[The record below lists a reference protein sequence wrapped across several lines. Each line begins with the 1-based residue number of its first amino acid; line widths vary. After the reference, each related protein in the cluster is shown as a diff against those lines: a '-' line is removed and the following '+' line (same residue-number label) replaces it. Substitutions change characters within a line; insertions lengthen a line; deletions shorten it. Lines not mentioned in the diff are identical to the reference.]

1 MSQRPAHAKHTA
13 PPARKSRPAPA
24 PKAPKEPKAVKS
36 SAPKSPAASN
46 TTVLIGRLAL
56 ATVLFVV
63 SLIVKMPVAV
73 KIIVLVLAA
82 AAAGYDLV
90 LDAVENV
97 TGGNYF
103 ATSVIISFV
112 ALVSFIIGFAVE
124 GVALIILYQI
134 GGLLIKYAGERT
146 KKTAED
152 IMKRRTEDAADA
164 VRIQIAGG
172 DTAPKS
178 IEKLMLDSSSL
189 VLKGAMV
196 LALVY
201 AIVLPLTT
209 SYSFIVSI
217 HRAITILII
226 STPVSVVAAMPFTGM
241 IGLAYSAQQ
250 GVIFN
255 SVDAMETAERL
266 NVAVFDKAGI
276 FTDGSPR
283 VLDIESDVLDKHN
296 MISFGSHAAYYS
308 EQPAARAIAA
318 LNDQEFRTDI
328 ISDFEETPGSGI
340 DVNIGGAHVSL
351 GTAEFLAGRGVYVP
365 QSEGDAGKPYYMS
378 IADRYVGRFVVSD
391 NINEDAADLASDIKA
406 VGIRRCVLLT
416 EDSESAGQHF
426 AEELDFDEAF
436 CQCSP
441 DRKLRYIEDLS
452 QAGKN
457 RVAYIYSNGFEGH
470 SAANLDMRVAKKAKY
485 ADAVVLPESVEN
497 IPFSFQVAKRMKEVA
512 IENAVFAFVVKA
524 ILIFLSIIGYC
535 NVWFAVFIDIVAI
548 LATMLNAVRV
558 TNESLITTY
567 KARTGK

>member
-24 PKAPKEPKAVKS
+24 PKAPKAADS
-36 SAPKSPAASN
+36 GAPKTPAVPD
-46 TTVLIGRLAL
+46 TTILIVRLAL

-63 SLIVKMPVAV
+63 SLIVKMPAAV
-73 KIIVLVLAA
+73 KIIILVLAA
-82 AAAGYDLV
+82 VAAGYDLV
-90 LDAVENV
+90 LDAVNNI
-97 TGGNYF
+97 TGGRYF
-103 ATSVIISFV
+103 ATPVIISFV

-124 GVALIILYQI
+124 GVALVILYQI

-152 IMKRRTEDAADA
+152 IIKRRSEDAVDA
-164 VRIQIAGG
+164 VRAQIANG

-196 LALVY
+196 FALVY

-226 STPVSVVAAMPFTGM
+226 STPISVVAAMPFTGM

-250 GVIFN
+250 GVMFN

-266 NVAVFDKAGI
+266 NIAVFDKAGI

-283 VLDIESDVLDKHN
+283 VLAIESDVLDNHN
-296 MISFGSHAAYYS
+296 LISFGSHAAYYS

-318 LNDQEFRTDI
+318 LNEQEFRTDI
-328 ISDFEETPGSGI
+328 ISDFEEIPGSGI

-391 NINEDAADLASDIKA
+391 NINEDAADLASEIKA
-406 VGIRRCVLLT
+406 VGVRRCILLT

-441 DRKLRYIEDLS
+441 ERKLKYIDDLS
-452 QAGKN
+452 QAGKSK
-457 RVAYIYSNGFEGH
+457 VAYIYANGFEGH
-470 SAANLDMRVAKKAKY
+470 SAASLDMRVAKKAKY

-535 NVWFAVFIDIVAI
+535 NVWFAIFIDIVAI

-558 TNESLITTY
+558 TNESLLNTY
-567 KARTGK
+567 RARTGK

>member
-24 PKAPKEPKAVKS
+24 PKAPKAAATGSSKTPAV
-36 SAPKSPAASN
+36 PD
-46 TTVLIGRLAL
+46 TTILIVRLAL

-63 SLIVKMPVAV
+63 SMIVKMPVAV
-73 KIIVLVLAA
+73 KVIILVLAA

-90 LDAVENV
+90 LEAVNDI
-97 TGGNYF
+97 TGGSYF
-103 ATSVIISFV
+103 ATPIIISFV

-124 GVALIILYQI
+124 GVALVILYQI
-134 GGLLIKYAGERT
+134 GGLLMKYVGERT
-146 KKTAED
+146 KKTAEELL
-152 IMKRRTEDAADA
+152 KRRNEDATDA
-164 VRIQIAGG
+164 VRIQIAQG

-196 LALVY
+196 FALIY

-217 HRAITILII
+217 HRAITILLI

-250 GVIFN
+250 GVMFN
-255 SVDAMETAERL
+255 SVDIMETAESL
-266 NVAVFDKAGI
+266 NMAVFDKAGI

-283 VLDIESDVLDKHN
+283 VLAIESDVLDNHN
-296 MISFGSHAAYYS
+296 LINFASHAAYYS

-328 ISDFEETPGSGI
+328 ISDFEEIPGSGI

-351 GTAEFLAGRGVYVP
+351 GTAEFLASRGVYVP

-378 IADRYVGRFVVSD
+378 IADRYVGRFIVSD
-391 NINEDAADLASDIKA
+391 NINEDAADLASEMKA
-406 VGIRRCVLLT
+406 VGMRRCILLT
-416 EDSESAGQHF
+416 EDSEKVGQSF

-441 DRKLRYIEDLS
+441 ERKLKYIDDLS

-457 RVAYIYSNGFEGH
+457 KLAFIYANGIEGH
-470 SAANLDMRVAKKAKY
+470 SAAELDMRVAKKAKY
-485 ADAVVLPESVEN
+485 ADAVVLPECVEN

-512 IENAVFAFVVKA
+512 IENAVFAFVIKA
-524 ILIFLSIIGYC
+524 VLIFLSIIGYC
-535 NVWFAVFIDIVAI
+535 NVWFAIFIDIVAI

-558 TNESLITTY
+558 TNESLISTY
-567 KARTGK
+567 RAKAGK

>member
-24 PKAPKEPKAVKS
+24 PKAPKAAAKGSSKTPAV
-36 SAPKSPAASN
+36 PD
-46 TTVLIGRLAL
+46 TTILIVRLAL

-63 SLIVKMPVAV
+63 SMIVKMPVAV
-73 KIIVLVLAA
+73 KMIILVLAA

-90 LDAVENV
+90 LEAVNDI
-97 TGGNYF
+97 TGGSYF
-103 ATSVIISFV
+103 ATPIIISFV

-124 GVALIILYQI
+124 GVALVILYQI
-134 GGLLIKYAGERT
+134 GGLLMKYVGERT
-146 KKTAED
+146 KKTAEELL
-152 IMKRRTEDAADA
+152 KRRNEDATDA
-164 VRIQIAGG
+164 VRIQIAQG

-196 LALVY
+196 FALIY

-217 HRAITILII
+217 HRAITILLI

-250 GVIFN
+250 GVMFN
-255 SVDAMETAERL
+255 SVDIMETAESL
-266 NVAVFDKAGI
+266 NMAVFDKAGI

-283 VLDIESDVLDKHN
+283 VLAIESDVLDNHN
-296 MISFGSHAAYYS
+296 LINFASHAAYYS

-328 ISDFEETPGSGI
+328 ISDFEEIPGSGI

-351 GTAEFLAGRGVYVP
+351 GTAEFLASRGVYVP

-378 IADRYVGRFVVSD
+378 IADRYVGRFIVSD
-391 NINEDAADLASDIKA
+391 NINEDAADLASEMKA
-406 VGIRRCVLLT
+406 VGMRRCILLT
-416 EDSESAGQHF
+416 EDSEKVGQSF

-441 DRKLRYIEDLS
+441 ERKLKYIDDLS

-457 RVAYIYSNGFEGH
+457 KLAFIYANGIEGH
-470 SAANLDMRVAKKAKY
+470 SAAELDMRVAKKAKY
-485 ADAVVLPESVEN
+485 ADAVVLPECVEN

-512 IENAVFAFVVKA
+512 IENAVFAFVIKA
-524 ILIFLSIIGYC
+524 VLIFLSIIGYC
-535 NVWFAVFIDIVAI
+535 NVWFAIFIDIVAI

-558 TNESLITTY
+558 TNESLISTY
-567 KARTGK
+567 RAKAGK